1 MSIDSIVVFTF
12 TYHLCTII
20 HNHILRLSP
29 IKRNG
34 VSAVKKKV
42 RKKGKNGDNN
52 YYFTKDISVKI
63 AVSACLLG
71 EKVRFDA
78 GHKHD
83 HFITDELGKFA
94 EFVTFCPEHLAF
106 GTPRPTV
113 RLVTVE
119 GDIRV
124 HSNKT
129 GDDLTD
135 ALIDTSR
142 NELSRLKNEPLC
154 GIVFKSKSPSCGMK
168 SAKLYATN
176 GMSEGKDDGVFMAM
190 CRERYPLLPME
201 EEGRLQDAWLRE
213 NFVMQLF
220 AFDEFE
226 QFKAARPTLGDLVR
240 FHTVHKFLL
249 QSKDEKLYRELGNIV
264 GNREGLSLE
273 VLLGMYELGFK
284 TAISRKSSIK
294 KTRNVLDHLAGFFKK
309 ELTKSEKDTLHEQID
324 DFAHK
329 LIPLIVPLSTIG
341 LYAKKYDTRYLLD
354 QTFLNPYPKSLA
366 LRSHIDGG
374 K

>member
-1 MSIDSIVVFTF
+1 M
-12 TYHLCTII
+12 
-20 HNHILRLSP
+20 
-29 IKRNG
+29 
-34 VSAVKKKV
+34 
-42 RKKGKNGDNN
+42 
-52 YYFTKDISVKI
+52 KI

-94 EFVTFCPEHLAF
+94 SFVTFCPEHLAF

-113 RLVTVE
+113 RLVNVE
-119 GDIRV
+119 GNTRV

-129 GDDLTD
+129 GDDLTNT
-135 ALIDTSR
+135 LIHTSR
-142 NELSRLKNEPLC
+142 DELSKLENEPLC
-154 GIVFKSKSPSCGMK
+154 GIIFKSKSPSCGMN
-168 SAKLYATN
+168 SAKMYLTN
-176 GMSEGKDDGVFMAM
+176 GMSDGKEDGVFMAM

-220 AFDEFE
+220 AFDKFE
-226 QFKAARPTLGDLVR
+226 QFKVSQPNLGDLVR

-264 GNREGLSLE
+264 GNRESLSFE
-273 VLLGMYELGFK
+273 VLLAMYELGFK
-284 TAISRKSSIK
+284 TAIGRKSSIK

-309 ELTKSEKDTLHEQID
+309 ELTKSEKETLREQID
-324 DFAHK
+324 DFANK
-329 LIPLIVPLSTIG
+329 LTPLIVPLSTIH

-354 QTFLNPYPKSLA
+354 QTFLNPYPKTLA

>member
-1 MSIDSIVVFTF
+1 M
-12 TYHLCTII
+12 
-20 HNHILRLSP
+20 
-29 IKRNG
+29 
-34 VSAVKKKV
+34 
-42 RKKGKNGDNN
+42 
-52 YYFTKDISVKI
+52 KI

-94 EFVTFCPEHLAF
+94 SFVTFCPEHLAF

-113 RLVTVE
+113 RLVNVE
-119 GDIRV
+119 GNTRV

-129 GDDLTD
+129 GDDLTNT
-135 ALIDTSR
+135 LIHTSR
-142 NELSRLKNEPLC
+142 DELSKLENEPLC
-154 GIVFKSKSPSCGMK
+154 GIIFKSKSPSCGMN
-168 SAKLYATN
+168 SAKMYLTN
-176 GMSEGKDDGVFMAM
+176 GMSDGKEDGVFMAM

-220 AFDEFE
+220 AFDKFE
-226 QFKAARPTLGDLVR
+226 QFKVSQPNLGDLVR

-264 GNREGLSLE
+264 GNRESLSFE
-273 VLLGMYELGFK
+273 VLLAMYELGFK
-284 TAISRKSSIK
+284 TAIGRKSSIK

-309 ELTKSEKDTLHEQID
+309 ELTKSEKETLREQID

-329 LIPLIVPLSTIG
+329 LTPLIVPLSTIH

-354 QTFLNPYPKSLA
+354 QTFLNPYPKTLA